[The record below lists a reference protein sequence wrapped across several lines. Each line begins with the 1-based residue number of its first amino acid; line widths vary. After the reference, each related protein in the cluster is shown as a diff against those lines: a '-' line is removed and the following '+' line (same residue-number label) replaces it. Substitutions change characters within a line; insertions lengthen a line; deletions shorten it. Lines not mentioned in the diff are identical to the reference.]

1 MKRFIWGIV
10 TGVALLVMGA
20 FLLGR
25 FAFPNT
31 GLAPLPKPEKSQKSE
46 LIWLSGDLIT
56 LPDMRMRFLQ

>member
-1 MKRFIWGIV
+1 MKRFVWGIV

-31 GLAPLPKPEKSQKSE
+31 GLATLPKPEKTEGQRGE
-46 LIWLSGDLIT
+46 LVDHVQQ
-56 LPDMRMRFLQ
+56 R

>member
-1 MKRFIWGIV
+1 MKRFVWGIV

-31 GLAPLPKPEKSQKSE
+31 GLATLPKPEMTISV
-46 LIWLSGDLIT
+46 D
-56 LPDMRMRFLQ
+56 RMRFIAICEC